1 MRLPIE
7 SMWRKEDES
16 QKQMNHLQTFL
27 LRLTY
32 EKKWT
37 AIGLNK
43 TIQNIKLKGEKTEIS
58 YNDYT
63 IYTHLYNN

>member
-1 MRLPIE
+1 MLTKHLRLYDTANRVYVEIE
-7 SMWRKEDES
+7 EDES

-32 EKKWT
+32 EKNWP

-43 TIQNIKLKGEKTEIS
+43 TIQNIKLKEKKQK
-58 YNDYT
+58 
-63 IYTHLYNN
+63 

>member
-1 MRLPIE
+1 M
-7 SMWRKEDES
+7 
-16 QKQMNHLQTFL
+16 
-27 LRLTY
+27 

-43 TIQNIKLKGEKTEIS
+43 IIQNIKLKGEKTEIS
-58 YNDYT
+58 YKDYT